1 MSVVLRPAVPA
12 DLDALESLER
22 RGFSGDRFNRRQL
35 RYLLTRA
42 RAITL
47 LAVPAEAGDADGA
60 VPPEGRLLGYG
71 TLLLRKGSQT
81 ARLYSLCVAPE
92 ARGDGVGRALLLAL
106 QQQARASGCSGMS
119 LEVRADNRVALGLY
133 RRAGFR
139 LDAWLDEYYEDGC
152 AAWKMI
158 LTLGEP
164 TGAPTQEGGA
174 EGGPVVRQ
182 RTPRALAAA
191 SATDSATDSA
201 SVSSQEQTQDPT
213 DPQHDA
219 EEVGPR
225 GASQAPLPVVD

>member
-1 MSVVLRPAVPA
+1 MSVVLRPALPA

-47 LAVPAEAGDADGA
+47 LAVPAEAGDAHGA

-106 QQQARASGCSGMS
+106 QQQARASGCSRMS

-152 AAWKMI
+152 AAWRMI

-164 TGAPTQEGGA
+164 TGAPTHSGGA
-174 EGGPVVRQ
+174 DGGQVVRQ

-191 SATDSATDSA
+191 SATDSA

-219 EEVGPR
+219 AEVGPR

>member
-106 QQQARASGCSGMS
+106 QQQARASGCSRMS

-152 AAWKMI
+152 AAWRMI

-164 TGAPTQEGGA
+164 TVAPTDAPTQAGGA
-174 EGGPVVRQ
+174 EGGQAVRQ

-191 SATDSATDSA
+191 LGDCLGD
-201 SVSSQEQTQDPT
+201 
-213 DPQHDA
+213 
-219 EEVGPR
+219 
-225 GASQAPLPVVD
+225 